1 MKQHAEW
8 DQTPD
13 LSRFSPFLIC
23 PAKRLDRTSSG
34 GQLPAAMRKP
44 KLFIPGPVDVAPETY
59 AAMAGPAIGHRGADF
74 ENLYTS
80 IQPGIRQIVGT
91 SRPVFF
97 STSSAW
103 GVMEGCIRNLV
114 KTKVLNLCCGA
125 FSDKWFSV
133 AQSCGVEAEKIQVEW
148 GQPIDPEAVRAKLAE
163 GGFDTVTLVHN
174 ETSTGV
180 LNPLREIV
188 EVVKSFEGVLMVVD
202 TVSSLSTVPIGFD
215 ELGIDVLLAG
225 VQKALALPPGLAI
238 FATSEA
244 ALDRAASVPDRG
256 YYFDFCEFAKNDAKN
271 NTPSTPAIPHL
282 YGLQERVKVIMAEGL
297 EARYERHRTNNRL
310 VHEWGDRHGFELL
323 PPDGYR
329 SLSLSCFMTPENLD
343 QVGWIKA
350 VIVNHGFAINGGYGK
365 IKGKTFRISN
375 MGNETPNTMQELLTA
390 LDAELPKFLS

>member
-1 MKQHAEW
+1 M
-8 DQTPD
+8 
-13 LSRFSPFLIC
+13 SRISLIGIC
-23 PAKRLDRTSSG
+23 GAKPLDRTLPG
-34 GQLPAAMRKP
+34 GHLPAAMPKP

-74 ENLYTS
+74 EELYAS
-80 IQPGIRQIVGT
+80 IQPGIRKIVGT

-148 GQPIDPEAVRAKLAE
+148 GQPIDPESVRKKLAE
-163 GGFDTVTLVHN
+163 RGFDTVTLVHN

-180 LNPLREIV
+180 LNPLKDIV
-188 EVVKSFEGVLMVVD
+188 EVVRSFEGVLMVVD
-202 TVSSLSTVPIGFD
+202 TVSSLSAVPIEFD
-215 ELGIDVLLAG
+215 ALGIDVLLAG
-225 VQKALALPPGLAI
+225 VQKALALPPGLAV

-244 ALDRAASVPDRG
+244 ALERAASVPDRG

-282 YGLQERVKVIMAEGL
+282 YGLRERVETIMAEGL
-297 EARYERHRTNNRL
+297 EKRFERHRKNNQL
-310 VHEWGDRHGFELL
+310 VHEWGANHGFELL
-323 PPDGYR
+323 PPEGFR
-329 SLSLSCFMTPENLD
+329 SLSLSCFVTPENLD
-343 QVGWIKA
+343 QAGWIKA
-350 VIVNHGFAINGGYGK
+350 VIANHGFAINGGYGK

-375 MGNETPNTMQELLTA
+375 MGNETPDTMQELLTA
-390 LDAELPKFLS
+390 LDEELPEFLS